1 MFIKRMKLI
10 CKTQDRGQA
19 KDGLL
24 SGHLSWP
31 KPQAGK
37 AGQPQQECRSR
48 PPAHPVLEKQ
58 AVCKAQPRLQG
69 GSLIIG
75 MFWNLIKMQA

>member
-19 KDGLL
+19 KDDLL

-31 KPQAGK
+31 RPQAGK

-48 PPAHPVLEKQ
+48 PPAHPVLEKHGCLRGS
-58 AVCKAQPRLQG
+58 APTPGLQEP
-69 GSLIIG
+69 
-75 MFWNLIKMQA
+75 